1 MTAAMKVGFVHVP
14 KCAGTALGQALYSAF
29 GTRALHVSRI
39 VARGAP
45 HPDPHT
51 LERGTLAWRLASSV
65 PFLSGHFPI
74 KQMRQLDRGFVFT
87 VLRDPALRYFSTFSY
102 FVSRATK
109 AKFAETPERQ
119 RFRDM
124 SFVEFDKE
132 MSASTLARLVVGDI
146 LKLRGGTARPDSA
159 ELDAAL
165 LRFDRI
171 YSGDM
176 QGIAADVA
184 AVAGRP
190 APQVARVNESQVGL
204 RLTAGCSEEAFL
216 DLLRRRTA
224 LDALVFDRAT
234 ALFPQSCTERRL
246 DDDALLAHLKSRY
259 EIVFE

>member
-1 MTAAMKVGFVHVP
+1 MKAGFVHIP

-29 GTRALHVSRI
+29 DTRALHVSRI

-51 LERGTLAWRLASSV
+51 LERGTLAWRLASAV

-87 VLRDPALRYFSTFSY
+87 VLRDPALRYFSIFSY
-102 FVSRATK
+102 FASRATK
-109 AKFAETPERQ
+109 SKFAETPERQ
-119 RFRDM
+119 RFRNM

-146 LKLRGGTARPDSA
+146 LKLREVSVGTDSA

-176 QGIAADVA
+176 QSIAADVA
-184 AVAGRP
+184 AMADRP
-190 APQVARVNESQVGL
+190 APQVERVNESQAGL
-204 RLTAGCSEEAFL
+204 RLAAGCSEEAFL

-224 LDALVFDRAT
+224 LDALVFDRASV
-234 ALFPQSCTERRL
+234 LFPQSCTEGRL
-246 DDDALLAHLKSRY
+246 DDEALLARLKSRY
-259 EIVFE
+259 EIAFE